1 MMNRKEK
8 LAIRQHQS
16 TRQLMGI
23 QRLTPHGVTTAHGE
37 LVFFL
42 IRPDNLTVLS
52 EDGIRVR
59 VTALAN
65 LLRSESAVELLAL
78 DSRESFQRN
87 KEFYQVRLEQETIP
101 ALRTL
106 LEQDIRHLEAIQ
118 SASASSRE
126 FLLVMRLEEKEAAD
140 ERGLRQL
147 EKALCDH
154 GVRVQLAEA
163 QDVKRLLAVYY
174 QHDVTTDY
182 FEDVDG
188 EMAVTGNG

>member
-23 QRLTPHGVTTAHGE
+23 QLLTPHGVTTARGE

-65 LLRSESAVELLAL
+65 LLRAESAVELLAL

-87 KEFYQVRLEQETIP
+87 KEFYQARLEQETIP

-154 GVRVQLAEA
+154 GIHVQLAEA